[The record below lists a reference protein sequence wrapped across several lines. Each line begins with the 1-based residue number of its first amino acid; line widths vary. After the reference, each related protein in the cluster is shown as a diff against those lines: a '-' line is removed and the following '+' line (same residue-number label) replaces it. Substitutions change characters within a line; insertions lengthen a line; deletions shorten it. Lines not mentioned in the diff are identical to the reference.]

1 MNLLLEKYNEYKSI
15 VNYRMIYELDNGD
28 VIDVKIDR
36 NNFPHLIG
44 LHKLLDIPVIRQF
57 NDMNNKTVSA
67 KYIISKIKK
76 ENVLTDSVVRSSSY
90 FTDIEDRYNNFSKNN
105 FLSLSYTDA
114 IIDFNPHL
122 INSSL
127 KSDYILFEQFNKGYN
142 HMCIATDK
150 FCKNYAESFFY
161 EPSDKYISK
170 QTIVKVNKISI
181 LDNKGNE
188 FVNDEL

>member
-28 VIDVKIDR
+28 VIDVKIDK

-76 ENVLTDSVVRSSSY
+76 ENFLVLM
-90 FTDIEDRYNNFSKNN
+90 N
-105 FLSLSYTDA
+105 
-114 IIDFNPHL
+114 
-122 INSSL
+122 
-127 KSDYILFEQFNKGYN
+127 
-142 HMCIATDK
+142 
-150 FCKNYAESFFY
+150 
-161 EPSDKYISK
+161 
-170 QTIVKVNKISI
+170 
-181 LDNKGNE
+181 
-188 FVNDEL
+188 

>member
-28 VIDVKIDR
+28 VIDVKIDK

-57 NDMNNKTVSA
+57 NDLNNKTVSA

-76 ENVLTDSVVRSSSY
+76 EDLLTDSVVRSSSY
-90 FTDIEDRYNNFSKNN
+90 FADIEDRYNNFNKNN

-114 IIDFNPHL
+114 IIDFNPNL
-122 INSSL
+122 ISSSL

-150 FCKNYAESFFY
+150 SCKNYAESFFY
-161 EPSDKYISK
+161 EPSDKYINR

-181 LDNKGNE
+181 LDNKGNRFVSDE
-188 FVNDEL
+188 F